1 MRTQKRQH
9 DWLLLIIS
17 STKSTKPLT
26 LVRIAHK
33 PWSLAIGVIG
43 VVNQLRYRSGGPEGG
58 TSQSSILSS
67 GSPSNLWRSARASSA
82 MAMNR
87 CTCDMYVIC
96 LDMHCNVE
104 KDVHIRYDMSI
115 IFVYHFYGTW
125 RTLVT
130 VYYMCIYIYL
140 FLSHIYSSLL
150 YIYIIYIGVVF
161 FLLLL
166 LLLLLWLLLL
176 LYIYTLKKRQ
186 LDPSNWIHWTTMAPV
201 GQAASSSLARKWS
214 HFRLHPASWGH
225 FGKKLWCLHFIGRS
239 QLRVRSGYITTIICL
254 VEISMNFGPVHL

>member
-1 MRTQKRQH
+1 MSIIEWGWHANPKAATR
-9 DWLLLIIS
+9 LIIG
-17 STKSTKPLT
+17 STKSTNPLT

-43 VVNQLRYRSGGPEGG
+43 VVNQLRYRSGGPGSNLCWLEDPEGG

-67 GSPSNLWRSARASSA
+67 GSPSNLWRIARASSA

-96 LDMHCNVE
+96 IDMHCNVE

-130 VYYMCIYIYL
+130 VYYIYVFFSLIFIHHYYYIYWCC
-140 FLSHIYSSLL
+140 FFTITIVTIIVFAIITIYL
-150 YIYIIYIGVVF
+150 YF
-161 FLLLL
+161 
-166 LLLLLWLLLL
+166 
-176 LYIYTLKKRQ
+176 KKATVGPIQ
-186 LDPSNWIHWTTMAPV
+186 LDPLNQHGARRTGSFIISCSEMEPL
-201 GQAASSSLARKWS
+201 SSSSSFLGPLRQEVVISPLHWAITTTSTKWYEVD
-214 HFRLHPASWGH
+214 
-225 FGKKLWCLHFIGRS
+225 IS
-239 QLRVRSGYITTIICL
+239 QLSYV
-254 VEISMNFGPVHL
+254 